1 MNLLAV
7 IIVLV
12 LRHRGL
18 MQEPAG
24 AIGVLLR
31 RWRDVWLQR
40 GTREGWSPV
49 LVVGLSVLLP
59 ALLLAVLLALP
70 DGLWQRLAAGVA
82 GLLVLAQAMLDQRVP
97 VTVERYRQDWES
109 RAWPV
114 DTSAQSGLLAAG
126 LVADSELSPAR
137 RDLVEESLRQV
148 FAPLFW
154 FLLLGPVAVAAA
166 HAVHAHGLQRVAII
180 DFDVHHGNGSQ
191 DIFASDPRVMYAS
204 SHQYPLYPNS
214 GLAHER
220 GVGNVVN
227 ATLSPGTDGEAF
239 RHAWREHLLPRVEA
253 FRPQLVLVSA
263 GFDGHRLD
271 PLADLMLEAD
281 DYRWLSA
288 ELAALA
294 RRHADGRLVS
304 MLEGGYSL
312 AALRACSVAHLQ
324 GLSGLTPA

>member
-1 MNLLAV
+1 MNLLVV

-97 VTVERYRQDWES
+97 GTVERYRQDWES

-154 FLLLGPVAVAAA
+154 FLLLGPVGV
-166 HAVHAHGLQRVAII
+166 
-180 DFDVHHGNGSQ
+180 
-191 DIFASDPRVMYAS
+191 
-204 SHQYPLYPNS
+204 
-214 GLAHER
+214 LAYY
-220 GVGNVVN
+220 
-227 ATLSPGTDGEAF
+227 
-239 RHAWREHLLPRVEA
+239 LL
-253 FRPQLVLVSA
+253 
-263 GFDGHRLD
+263 RLH
-271 PLADLMLEAD
+271 LEAEE
-281 DYRWLSA
+281 SMA
-288 ELAALA
+288 MVLA
-294 RRHADGRLVS
+294 RRLLFLVEWPVARVLALTFALAGDFVATWQHLQEQLLARDVS
-304 MLEGGYSL
+304 AVDLLEESASRAQPANPVMAVDQSL
-312 AALRACSVAHLQ
+312 ADTLAKTLQEVAALLQ
-324 GLSGLTPA
+324 RTLVVWVVLLALHTLLWF